1 MISIKRK
8 QFKELYWQKIPDDL
22 NTKLKENIA
31 LHKTVLLSCK
41 VENCKILYFFKT
53 VDLNSMSSK
62 ELIDNLDNS
71 FLVKVNC

>member
-8 QFKELYWQKIPDDL
+8 QFNELYWQKIPDDL
-22 NTKLKENIA
+22 STKLKENIT

-41 VENCKILYFFKT
+41 VENSKILYFFKT